1 MKSWFKVEK
10 IKDFLD
16 LQSYFYIRINSGQ
29 IQSKI
34 SLFWLFL
41 SIFVYLAPISNLVT
55 LYGFVVKFYVK
66 LTSFSSP
73 YIKLDCTGKSLVLK
87 QILNKQHIFCLKS
100 HNFLTLRKFSLFS
113 ALGIFSELRIF
124 SKKFLKFSILL
135 LASWIF
141 LNTERFLGGQASQR
155 FMLSYCQKQKARS
168 NHWINQS
175 RIDFLCGNRV
185 SVLPVKNFSNSWRK
199 MASGF

>member
-1 MKSWFKVEK
+1 MVLLWNFMW
-10 IKDFLD
+10 
-16 LQSYFYIRINSGQ
+16 N
-29 IQSKI
+29 
-34 SLFWLFL
+34 WLFFL
-41 SIFVYLAPISNLVT
+41 PLYKAGLYWKKFSIEIDFEQVT
-55 LYGFVVKFYVK
+55 S
-66 LTSFSSP
+66 T
-73 YIKLDCTGKSLVLK
+73 
-87 QILNKQHIFCLKS
+87 FCLKS

-141 LNTERFLGGQASQR
+141 LNIERFLGGQASQR

-175 RIDFLCGNRV
+175 RIDFLWGIRV
-185 SVLPVKNFSNSWRK
+185 SVLPVEEF
-199 MASGF
+199 FQ